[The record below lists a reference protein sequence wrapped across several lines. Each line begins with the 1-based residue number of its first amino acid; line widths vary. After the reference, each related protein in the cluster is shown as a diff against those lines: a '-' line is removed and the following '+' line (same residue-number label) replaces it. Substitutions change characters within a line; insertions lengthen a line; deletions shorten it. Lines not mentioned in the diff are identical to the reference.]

1 MGVRLFRCVRAR
13 ESQKRNISENIKL
26 EDAQRSNEEFE
37 TRRGSFSKRGQF
49 LSHIFIGRKRHPTY
63 LCIGLPTFN

>member
-37 TRRGSFSKRGQF
+37 IRRGVIIKKGAVFEPHIYRTKTS
-49 LSHIFIGRKRHPTY
+49 SHLFMYRPTHV
-63 LCIGLPTFN
+63 